1 MLMWT
6 RRRRKMKMS
15 RCERMRTMSEIV
27 RPVRRESASD
37 AFYIVD
43 AAKRCIADGIT
54 RQEWADEIVEALNK
68 KETNEGN

>member
-1 MLMWT
+1 
-6 RRRRKMKMS
+6 
-15 RCERMRTMSEIV
+15 MSEIV

-68 KETNEGN
+68 KETNENTRP